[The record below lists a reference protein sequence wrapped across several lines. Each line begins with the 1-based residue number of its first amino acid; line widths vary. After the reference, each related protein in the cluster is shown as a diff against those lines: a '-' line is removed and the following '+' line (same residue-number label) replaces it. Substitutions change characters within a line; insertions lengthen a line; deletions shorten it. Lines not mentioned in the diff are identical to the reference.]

1 MVSKLKYALL
11 GCCAVQPS
19 FEHSY
24 MFSGTFFSQI
34 VVIDEPRRKM
44 KTEDKNS
51 MTCTHLPV
59 TGGGSGTSEME
70 GGTAP

>member
-1 MVSKLKYALL
+1 
-11 GCCAVQPS
+11 
-19 FEHSY
+19 
-24 MFSGTFFSQI
+24 
-34 VVIDEPRRKM
+34 M